1 MANSLASPIQIQKQ
15 TSQAGRMKQQVASG
29 DKSTIEEMDQE
40 SLGVD
45 RQLNVSTSPTMVL
58 APGEIVP

>member
-1 MANSLASPIQIQKQ
+1 
-15 TSQAGRMKQQVASG
+15 MKQQVASG
-29 DKSTIEEMDQE
+29 EKSTIEEMDQE